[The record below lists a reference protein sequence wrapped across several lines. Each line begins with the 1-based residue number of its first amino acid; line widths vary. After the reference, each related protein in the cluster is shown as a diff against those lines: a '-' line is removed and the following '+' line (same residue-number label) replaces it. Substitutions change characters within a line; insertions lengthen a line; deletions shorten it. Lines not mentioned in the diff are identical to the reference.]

1 MKKVICP
8 LLALSILLYTS
19 PLKADSYTQSQPIAD
34 ECSSEDESCEC
45 AVTPGSV
52 ETAEPVPMQATES
65 QPVDQGTYAD
75 QESLVTP
82 ASADEESGPRAKQVR
97 YIILAV
103 VAVIVAVTAMLLVDS
118 NEGHSH
124 HHKKT

>member
-1 MKKVICP
+1 MKRVICP
-8 LLALSILLYTS
+8 LLALSIVLYAS
-19 PLKADSYTQSQPIAD
+19 PLKADSYAQPQPIAD
-34 ECSSEDESCEC
+34 ECPSEDESCEC

-52 ETAEPVPMQATES
+52 ETPEPVPVQTTQS

-82 ASADEESGPRAKQVR
+82 ASADEESGPRTKQVR
-97 YIILAV
+97 YIILAA

-118 NEGHSH
+118 NEGHSD

>member
-8 LLALSILLYTS
+8 LLVLSIILYAS
-19 PLKADSYTQSQPIAD
+19 PLKADSYAGAQLVD
-34 ECSSEDESCEC
+34 ECLDEDESCEC
-45 AVTPGSV
+45 AVTPGSNETPEPIPV
-52 ETAEPVPMQATES
+52 ETPQVQAL
-65 QPVDQGTYAD
+65 DQGSYAD

-82 ASADEESGPRAKQVR
+82 ASGDEESAPRAQRVR

-103 VAVIVAVTAMLLVDS
+103 IAVIVAVTALLIVDS

-124 HHKKT
+124 HHKK